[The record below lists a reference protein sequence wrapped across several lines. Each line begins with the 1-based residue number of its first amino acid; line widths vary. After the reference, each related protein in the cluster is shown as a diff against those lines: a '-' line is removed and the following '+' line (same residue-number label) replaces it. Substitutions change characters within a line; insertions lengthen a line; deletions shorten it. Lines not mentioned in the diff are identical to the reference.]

1 MPGRPSAEWPVGCR
15 PTRGVGDEMAKIL
28 VAEDEKQIAD
38 MIAFKLTNSGH
49 QVIRAQDGEQAVTLA
64 ASQLPDLILL
74 DAMMPGLSGFEVL
87 RRLKADPALRA
98 VPVIMVTA
106 KGHERDVLS
115 GLRGG
120 AVDYVVKPFSLK
132 ELAARV
138 DLALRKEPPATAS

>member
-1 MPGRPSAEWPVGCR
+1 
-15 PTRGVGDEMAKIL
+15 MAKIL
-28 VAEDEKQIAD
+28 MAEDEKQIAD

-49 QVIRAQDGEQAVTLA
+49 QVIRAVDGEQAVTLA
-64 ASQLPDLILL
+64 ARELPDLILL

-87 RRLKADPALRA
+87 RRLKDDPALRA

>member
-1 MPGRPSAEWPVGCR
+1 
-15 PTRGVGDEMAKIL
+15 MAKIL
-28 VAEDEKQIAD
+28 VAEDDKQIGD
-38 MIAFKLTNSGH
+38 MIAFKLTNGGH
-49 QVIRAQDGEQAVTLA
+49 QVIRAEDGEQAVTLA
-64 ASQLPDLILL
+64 GRELPDLILL
-74 DAMMPGLSGFEVL
+74 DAMMPGLGGFEVL
-87 RRLKADPALRA
+87 RRLKSDPTLRA

-120 AVDYVVKPFSLK
+120 AVDYIVKPFSLK

>member
-1 MPGRPSAEWPVGCR
+1 
-15 PTRGVGDEMAKIL
+15 MAKIL

-49 QVIRAQDGEQAVTLA
+49 EVIRAQDGEQAMKLA
-64 ASQLPDLILL
+64 KHDIPDLIML

-87 RRLKADPALRA
+87 RRLKADSTLRS

-106 KGHERDVLS
+106 KGHERDVLN
-115 GLRGG
+115 GLRAG
-120 AVDYVVKPFSLK
+120 ADDYVVKPFSLK

-138 DLALRKEPPATAS
+138 ELALGKEQPPTTP

>member
-1 MPGRPSAEWPVGCR
+1 
-15 PTRGVGDEMAKIL
+15 MAKIL

-49 QVIRAQDGEQAVTLA
+49 QVIRAQDGEQAMTLA
-64 ASQLPDLILL
+64 RHDAPDLIML
-74 DAMMPGLSGFEVL
+74 DAMMPGLGGFEVL
-87 RRLKADPALRA
+87 RRLKADAGLRSI
-98 VPVIMVTA
+98 PVIMVTA
-106 KGHERDVLS
+106 KGHERDVLN

-138 DLALRKEPPATAS
+138 DLALGKAPPSTPP

>member
-1 MPGRPSAEWPVGCR
+1 
-15 PTRGVGDEMAKIL
+15 MAKIL
-28 VAEDEKQIAD
+28 VAEDDKQIGD
-38 MIAFKLTNSGH
+38 MIAFKLTNGGH
-49 QVIRAQDGEQAVTLA
+49 QVIRAADGEQAVILA
-64 ASQLPDLILL
+64 GRELPDLILL

-87 RRLKADPALRA
+87 RRLKSDPALRA

>member
-1 MPGRPSAEWPVGCR
+1 
-15 PTRGVGDEMAKIL
+15 MAKIL

-49 QVIRAQDGEQAVTLA
+49 QVIRAQNGEQAMKLA
-64 ASQLPDLILL
+64 RHDTPDLIML
-74 DAMMPGLSGFEVL
+74 DAMMPGLGGFEVL
-87 RRLKADPALRA
+87 RRLKADAGLRSI
-98 VPVIMVTA
+98 PVIMVTA

-120 AVDYVVKPFSLK
+120 AVDYVLKPFSLK

-138 DLALRKEPPATAS
+138 ELALGKEPPSTPP

>member
-1 MPGRPSAEWPVGCR
+1 
-15 PTRGVGDEMAKIL
+15 
-28 VAEDEKQIAD
+28 
-38 MIAFKLTNSGH
+38 MIVFKLTNSGH
-49 QVIRAQDGEQAVTLA
+49 QVIRAQDGEQAMKLA
-64 ASQLPDLILL
+64 QHDIPDLIML
-74 DAMMPGLSGFEVL
+74 DVMMPGIGGFEVL
-87 RRLKADPALRA
+87 RRLKADPALRS

-138 DLALRKEPPATAS
+138 ELALGKDRPPTTP

>member
-1 MPGRPSAEWPVGCR
+1 
-15 PTRGVGDEMAKIL
+15 MAKIL

-38 MIAFKLTNSGH
+38 MVSFKLTNAGH
-49 QVIRAQDGEQAVTLA
+49 KVVRASDGEQVLGIA
-64 ASQLPDLILL
+64 ARELPDLILL
-74 DAMMPGLSGFEVL
+74 DVMMPGLNGFEVL
-87 RRLKADPALRA
+87 RRLKGDPTLRT

-132 ELAARV
+132 ELSARV
-138 DLALRKEPPATAS
+138 ELALRRDPPATAS

>member
-1 MPGRPSAEWPVGCR
+1 
-15 PTRGVGDEMAKIL
+15 MARIL

-49 QVIRAQDGEQAVTLA
+49 EVIRAQDGEQAMKLA
-64 ASQLPDLILL
+64 KREIPDLIML
-74 DAMMPGLSGFEVL
+74 DAMMPGLGGFEVL
-87 RRLKADPALRA
+87 RRLKLDATLRS

-138 DLALRKEPPATAS
+138 ELALGKEQPPTTP

>member
-1 MPGRPSAEWPVGCR
+1 
-15 PTRGVGDEMAKIL
+15 MARIL
-28 VAEDEKQIAD
+28 VAEDEKQIGD
-38 MIAFKLTNSGH
+38 MITFKLTNAGH
-49 QVIRAQDGEQAVTLA
+49 QVIRAHDGEQAVSLA
-64 ASQLPDLILL
+64 ARELPDLILL

-87 RRLKADPALRA
+87 RRLKGDPALRS

-106 KGHERDVLS
+106 KGHERDVLN

-138 DLALRKEPPATAS
+138 DLALRKEPPATTP

>member
-1 MPGRPSAEWPVGCR
+1 
-15 PTRGVGDEMAKIL
+15 MAKIL

-38 MIAFKLTNSGH
+38 MIAFKLTNGGH

-64 ASQLPDLILL
+64 GVELPDLILL

-87 RRLKADPALRA
+87 RRLKSDPSLRA

-115 GLRGG
+115 GLHGG

-138 DLALRKEPPATAS
+138 DLALRKEPPPGAS